1 MKAFLFSLYEFLLQA
16 EILISSK
23 FSVWSK
29 YMKKEENTPN
39 ADSNGLKL
47 HKIKNP

>member
-1 MKAFLFSLYEFLLQA
+1 MNFCWQA